1 MIYSGRDGNGGQ
13 SYSRPNVECG
23 FSLLEADEE
32 EDVEDE
38 RLRFLVGDWSV
49 GRESRK
55 SMYSCSWKVHSSSV
69 DAGSGSTTLKS
80 VY

>member
-1 MIYSGRDGNGGQ
+1 M
-13 SYSRPNVECG
+13 
-23 FSLLEADEE
+23 DEE
-32 EDVEDE
+32 EDVENE
-38 RLRFLVGDWSV
+38 RLRFLVEDWSV

-55 SMYSCSWKVHSSSV
+55 SMYSCSWKAHSSSV